1 MLSSTIIITIL
12 SLMGSVT
19 ARIYHNC
26 GCKTNGEYN
35 VELSKDTC
43 TNWALSGEPH
53 THFDGYSVSPEDY
66 SFPTTYDFTNHGL
79 QCIDKGSG
87 RGIDGNPW
95 ETHCKDV
102 WEVAHAGNR
111 GSAVGWCWH

>member
-53 THFDGYSVSPEDY
+53 THFDGYS
-66 SFPTTYDFTNHGL
+66 
-79 QCIDKGSG
+79 CIDKGSG